1 MRGLKITPSSIVGLG
16 ARAVYIKQNQ
26 NQKCKKIHKIN
37 QNPTKLTKTIKY
49 TWQYLKQDRIC
60 EYSLI
65 FIGMNKLLSA
75 ITLTT
80 AALGANAQAP
90 NRVDVPFDS
99 GYVFA
104 QNSEQYGSGIGVG
117 MVLWGTQHAVGLS
130 LTHLQKADFFNLHGA
145 TNLMPGVQGIAWIR
159 TTRANASAVFGN
171 PVFDKKVTAWEWSI
185 GLNLE
190 WVWLVNSFGVEAFR
204 QKWTSRSD
212 IGSESTLRTGSH
224 TERVSWATNF
234 YEDTYQDT
242 TTYSAIWKKQDWV
255 RTHLNL
261 NVGTYANLFAGYE
274 KVGKQRTLNAWPEI
288 YGDGWNLTA
297 KLNQSR
303 VVWVPNSTINTLA
316 LWWTQRINRDVQLAL
331 GAEFD
336 KEVKLKGAFAR
347 INMVTDQVGVSGK
360 PTKREQMWADY
371 VVLNKSGKN
380 LENVRPLF
388 DLKEQQTTKF
398 ISSILVWTE
407 KDQTPEIKKPTPEKP
422 IDGIDSPA
430 TVTLDATNITTTS
443 LLAKCGIT
451 DADGATGTC
460 TLKKSDG
467 TVVSSWSIGADKSI
481 TGLTPDTTY
490 ILMINGTAKDGKT
503 KANTPVSQNKNVKT
517 LAETVPPA
525 DPAPV
530 SAPIGTITVGDN
542 LGNTPIE
549 VNFPV
554 VSDTLNRTVTCIFA
568 WLPPGVTQTSNNTV
582 SGIYDAF
589 GTQTFSITRECD
601 SGTVGNK
608 LIQNWILTVND
619 EG

>member
-1 MRGLKITPSSIVGLG
+1 M
-16 ARAVYIKQNQ
+16 
-26 NQKCKKIHKIN
+26 
-37 QNPTKLTKTIKY
+37 
-49 TWQYLKQDRIC
+49 
-60 EYSLI
+60 YSLTI
-65 FIGMNKLLSA
+65 IGMNKLLSA

-99 GYVFA
+99 GYVSA
-104 QNSEQYGSGIGVG
+104 QNSKQYGSGVGVG

-145 TNLMPGVQGIAWIR
+145 TNLIPGVQGIAWIR
-159 TTRANASAVFGN
+159 ATRANASAVFGN

-190 WVWLVNSFGVEAFR
+190 WVWPVNSLGVEAFR
-204 QKWTSRSD
+204 QKWTSSN

-242 TTYSAIWKKQDWV
+242 ITYSAIWKKQNWV
-255 RTHLNL
+255 RTHLSL
-261 NVGTYANLFAGYE
+261 DVGTSANLFAGYE
-274 KVGKQRTLNAWPEI
+274 KVGNQRTLNAWPEI

-297 KLNQSR
+297 MLNQSR

-336 KEVKLKGAFAR
+336 KKAKVTGAFAR

-360 PTKREQMWADY
+360 PTKREQMWANY

-388 DLKEQQTTKF
+388 DLKEQQTTQLV
-398 ISSILVWTE
+398 SSTLVWTME
-407 KDQTPEIKKPTPEKP
+407 DPKPETKKPTPEKP

-430 TVTLDATNITTTS
+430 TIALDATNITTTS

-467 TVVSSWSIGADKSI
+467 TVVSSWSIGVDKSI

-503 KANTPVSQNKNVKT
+503 KVDTPISQNKNIKT
-517 LAETVPPA
+517 LADVVPP
-525 DPAPV
+525 DTTPPV
-530 SAPIGTITVGDN
+530 I
-542 LGNTPIE
+542 
-549 VNFPV
+549 
-554 VSDTLNRTVTCIFA
+554 TLNGSSYITYPRDVLYNDLGATCNENPCTIDVTGTVNT
-568 WLPPGVTQTSNNTV
+568 GVTGVYSLEFRGT
-582 SGIYDAF
+582 DAA
-589 GTQTFSITRECD
+589 GNISETRVRTIKVCGD
-601 SGTVGNK
+601 WNPNHPDCIGG
-608 LIQNWILTVND
+608 
-619 EG
+619 